1 MKRVSGKIYLSN
13 HFFGLQIFD
22 TYGKDTLG
30 KDRSGQFRS
39 GHVRTENF
47 LPKSFGSELFG
58 IQNILGDKKFFDPKF
73 LNYFGIKL
81 FLDLNFFF
89 NFSWHQNLVQL
100 KSRVWHSQPSLFSI
114 LSNSLSTLS
123 FNSCLFFLSC
133 RRLSFTFI
141 FSSSDIFALDVLFF
155 SLSWDLLLLE
165 GIMLSGRLINE

>member
-39 GHVRTENF
+39 GHIRTENS

-73 LNYFGIKL
+73 LGLRIILESNF
-81 FLDLNFFF
+81 FDLNF
-89 NFSWHQNLVQL
+89 W
-100 KSRVWHSQPSLFSI
+100 
-114 LSNSLSTLS
+114 
-123 FNSCLFFLSC
+123 C
-133 RRLSFTFI
+133 
-141 FSSSDIFALDVLFF
+141 
-155 SLSWDLLLLE
+155 
-165 GIMLSGRLINE
+165 

>member
-13 HFFGLQIFD
+13 NFFGLQIFD

-39 GHVRTENF
+39 GHVRTENS

-73 LNYFGIKL
+73 LDSEL
-81 FLDLNFFF
+81 FFCV

-100 KSRVWHSQPSLFSI
+100 KSPVWHSQPSL
-114 LSNSLSTLS
+114 LSQKQ
-123 FNSCLFFLSC
+123 F
-133 RRLSFTFI
+133 
-141 FSSSDIFALDVLFF
+141 
-155 SLSWDLLLLE
+155 
-165 GIMLSGRLINE
+165 